1 MEPPTIWLQPAAV
14 MANNSRKEIERERRS
29 AYTANSFKGR
39 SAQRLRNEMEIQN
52 ERASQAQIDRTIN
65 NTSCAWS
72 AWRGAGLEKTEAR
85 FDSCVLRRKKKPNLG
100 WSGGGWCAEVSASGS
115 ETVSR
120 RTCVCAHA
128 THPEDGNGES
138 HSECD
143 YKEEPLR
150 RQAQGRFRGRNP
162 LTSRSAW
169 AKLSIDA
176 IHDASFGLLL
186 RMLYVL
192 RRPCAVYVT
201 RSSILRTI
209 FTSPKPTA

>member
-1 MEPPTIWLQPAAV
+1 MVQKI
-14 MANNSRKEIERERRS
+14 
-29 AYTANSFKGR
+29 
-39 SAQRLRNEMEIQN
+39 EMEKVRTSAPGRRGPMDRSTT
-52 ERASQAQIDRTIN
+52 RAAY
-65 NTSCAWS
+65 
-72 AWRGAGLEKTEAR
+72 GAHREGPGWGKQKHVSIPDFAEKEKAEPWMVR
-85 FDSCVLRRKKKPNLG
+85 LG
-100 WSGGGWCAEVSASGS
+100 WCTEVSASGS

-120 RTCVCAHA
+120 RTRVCAHA

-143 YKEEPLR
+143 YKEEPLP
-150 RQAQGRFRGRNP
+150 RQAQERFRGRIP
-162 LTSRSAW
+162 LTSSAGW

-201 RSSILRTI
+201 RSSIFRTI
-209 FTSPKPTA
+209 FASPKPTA